1 MLKSKEIFS
10 SNMAHSSDQDCNLII
25 AGTRITG
32 DILSDNNILIE
43 GEINGNIDCKGKVT
57 IGDSGK
63 VKGNISCFTSEIFG
77 TIEGEIKVED
87 VLNLRDTSRIYGN
100 IFTTKLK
107 ILVLVGSSNADH
119 PTMFSICSR
128 WYCYHIALPISTS
141 FVSKHVFLLYALPA
155 VSVHCLLEILDC
167 FQSGMPCTNLC

>member
-10 SNMAHSSDQDCNLII
+10 SNMAHTSDQDCNLII

-87 VLNLRDTSRIYGN
+87 VLNLRDTSIIYGN

-107 ILVLVGSSNADH
+107 IDEGAIFEGSCKMSAAVPEPQSTLVSD
-119 PTMFSICSR
+119 
-128 WYCYHIALPISTS
+128 
-141 FVSKHVFLLYALPA
+141 
-155 VSVHCLLEILDC
+155 LLEEDIEQEEDILEE
-167 FQSGMPCTNLC
+167 

>member
-1 MLKSKEIFS
+1 MLKSKKIVS
-10 SNMAHSSDQDCNLII
+10 SNMAHTSDQDCNLII

-77 TIEGEIKVED
+77 TIEGEIKVDD

-100 IFTTKLK
+100 IYTSKLK
-107 ILVLVGSSNADH
+107 IDEGAFFEGSCK
-119 PTMFSICSR
+119 M
-128 WYCYHIALPISTS
+128 STS
-141 FVSKHVFLLYALPA
+141 VPEPEPSLVSD
-155 VSVHCLLEILDC
+155 LLEEDILEE
-167 FQSGMPCTNLC
+167 